1 MQALLAS
8 NLHIW
13 LQLFDSMSHDCPVH
27 TVALW
32 RPVALGLML
41 EQQAT
46 ALKSPFETRARSGLL
61 LA

>member
-13 LQLFDSMSHDCPVH
+13 LQLSEDMSHDCPVH
-27 TVALW
+27 AVALW
-32 RPVALGLML
+32 RPVALGVML
-41 EQQAT
+41 EQHAT
-46 ALKSPFETRARSGLL
+46 ALKSPFETHARSGLL